1 MNHNNNNELSI
12 KAEQLELLFKQSYL
26 AAYLS
31 PWIAALLAIALLDAQ
46 TPTILVAWLS
56 IIAIATVARLV
67 VFKRFFSANRPINNP
82 QKWEQLYIATTL
94 LYFACWSVGGLF
106 ILPPDNLT
114 YQILLMYFLIG
125 MAGSAISVF
134 SAQRFVQICS
144 VAILLVPGIGFFY
157 LQNSLLTTCIALGGT
172 FFLVSAVRS
181 SKVLTDSI
189 TMNAKLNREL
199 ETAKIKAETL
209 ANIDELTNLYNRRA
223 FYRDGTKSFEQCL
236 ANNKPCSVMILD
248 IDNFKEFNDKYGH
261 STGDTILQNF
271 AAVLSKN
278 IRSTDFCA
286 RVGGEEF
293 AIILADTSLATA
305 TEIGNKLVDAI
316 ANQQHDIG
324 LDHLPTITSSIGV
337 ACNKEES
344 FAQFIQRAD
353 TALYEA
359 KDMGRNQVI
368 AA

>member
-1 MNHNNNNELSI
+1 
-12 KAEQLELLFKQSYL
+12 
-26 AAYLS
+26 
-31 PWIAALLAIALLDAQ
+31 
-46 TPTILVAWLS
+46 
-56 IIAIATVARLV
+56 
-67 VFKRFFSANRPINNP
+67 
-82 QKWEQLYIATTL
+82 
-94 LYFACWSVGGLF
+94 
-106 ILPPDNLT
+106 
-114 YQILLMYFLIG
+114 
-125 MAGSAISVF
+125 
-134 SAQRFVQICS
+134 
-144 VAILLVPGIGFFY
+144 
-157 LQNSLLTTCIALGGT
+157 
-172 FFLVSAVRS
+172 
-181 SKVLTDSI
+181 
-189 TMNAKLNREL
+189 
-199 ETAKIKAETL
+199 
-209 ANIDELTNLYNRRA
+209 
-223 FYRDGTKSFEQCL
+223 
-236 ANNKPCSVMILD
+236 MILD